1 MKQYLKRY
9 EMILTVQGAVFVGSG
24 KEIRKKEYLFDNRKN
39 CVRII
44 NVEQLYEQVCKEG
57 LADSYEKM
65 LLNPRGDL
73 NYWLDT
79 NHLKV
84 ADSSQK
90 YILECGDNLGRI
102 NRSKMQIMEFVKDS
116 YGQPYVPGTTI
127 KGMLRT
133 ILLGSELLQMEEQK
147 LNDLKYN
154 VKTQMTRIEKNRKRY
169 LKGTAEAVEK
179 RVFRTLLYNEK
190 NPGDAVNDIL
200 SGVIVSDS
208 EPLSIQDL
216 VLCQKVDVD
225 REGKEHKLNLLRESL
240 RAGTQIK
247 CSLTID
253 TTRCQYD
260 GKDILNAVNRMADN
274 SYNVFIKQFPATDR
288 PLHGSIWL
296 GGGSGFVSKTIV
308 YALFGYREGVKICK
322 NIFENTGVPRNH
334 RHYEDITNG
343 VSPHMLKCT
352 RYDSQRLQWGLC
364 TLELRET

>member
-9 EMILTVQGAVFVGSG
+9 EIILTVQGAVFVGSG
-24 KEIRKKEYLFDNRKN
+24 KEISKKEYLFDNRKN

-116 YGQPYVPGTTI
+116 YCQPYVPGTTI

-147 LNDLKYN
+147 LNDLK
-154 VKTQMTRIEKNRKRY
+154 
-169 LKGTAEAVEK
+169 
-179 RVFRTLLYNEK
+179 
-190 NPGDAVNDIL
+190 
-200 SGVIVSDS
+200 
-208 EPLSIQDL
+208 
-216 VLCQKVDVD
+216 
-225 REGKEHKLNLLRESL
+225 
-240 RAGTQIK
+240 
-247 CSLTID
+247 
-253 TTRCQYD
+253 
-260 GKDILNAVNRMADN
+260 
-274 SYNVFIKQFPATDR
+274 
-288 PLHGSIWL
+288 
-296 GGGSGFVSKTIV
+296 
-308 YALFGYREGVKICK
+308 
-322 NIFENTGVPRNH
+322 
-334 RHYEDITNG
+334 
-343 VSPHMLKCT
+343 
-352 RYDSQRLQWGLC
+352 
-364 TLELRET
+364 